1 MPACSLLLVAALAFS
16 LHGGASAGTPPATTE
31 RIASFASYIR
41 TSAARYGVSDRLI
54 SAIIWVESRFDPR
67 AVSPRGA
74 RGLMQ
79 LMPGTAAVLGVR
91 DPFDPSENIDA
102 GVRHLRGLMDRLDDS
117 VPLALAA
124 YNAGEGAVR
133 QHRGVPPFPE
143 TQEYV
148 TTILRLAAESGTT
161 LPPLLPPPSAAPRP
175 VAGPQL
181 ARVTPPVSSSYQ
193 TAPEATP
200 ARLTVSPPRPG
211 RSEAPAAGPVQIAS
225 ATPPRP
231 NRVGAPALAP
241 VPTSSAVPPRPSR
254 VEAPVR
260 EPVRSVSA
268 APPRPPR
275 VEVPAPAPVRSAS
288 AAPPRPTRVD
298 VPVPEPVRSASA
310 LSERRADA
318 PPSSAA
324 GATAGA
330 ERGAARVEPVET
342 PRSQRPVQPA
352 VPVVAS
358 TDLTPPPSRVASA
371 STAAAAER
379 PGAVIAPASL
389 PALDNQADR
398 VALPAGIYR
407 VVAGGATL
415 YTNIPP
421 AGRQ

>member
-41 TSAARYGVSDRLI
+41 TSAARYGISDRLI

-91 DPFDPSENIDA
+91 DPFDPGENIDA

-133 QHRGVPPFPE
+133 QHGGVPPFPE

-148 TTILRLAAESGTT
+148 TTILRLAAESGTA
-161 LPPLLPPPSAAPRP
+161 LPAALPTPSAAPRP
-175 VAGPQL
+175 VLGSQL
-181 ARVTPPVSSSYQ
+181 ARLTPPVSGSHPI
-193 TAPEATP
+193 APEAAPVRP
-200 ARLTVSPPRPG
+200 AMSPPRPG
-211 RSEAPAAGPVQIAS
+211 RSDAPAAEPVQVSSTTPPAPVRTAS
-225 ATPPRP
+225 AVPARP
-231 NRVGAPALAP
+231 TRVDVPAPQPAR
-241 VPTSSAVPPRPSR
+241 SASTVPPRPSR
-254 VEAPVR
+254 VEAPTP

-268 APPRPPR
+268 VPSRPAR
-275 VEVPAPAPVRSAS
+275 VEAPVPAPLRSAS
-288 AAPPRPTRVD
+288 AV
-298 VPVPEPVRSASA
+298 
-310 LSERRADA
+310 SERRVDA
-318 PPSSAA
+318 PPAPPAA
-324 GATAGA
+324 TGGESRTAG
-330 ERGAARVEPVET
+330 GV
-342 PRSQRPVQPA
+342 
-352 VPVVAS
+352 
-358 TDLTPPPSRVASA
+358 L
-371 STAAAAER
+371 
-379 PGAVIAPASL
+379 APASL
-389 PALDNQADR
+389 PGLDEQADR
-398 VALPAGIYR
+398 AALPAGIYR

-421 AGRQ
+421 AGRH